1 MSSSDTRRTSWAY
14 RATQR
19 FLGAA
24 ICFLLM
30 ASSSY
35 AQAATPSSKLGFDE
49 AGWSVATAQSAVYT
63 PIVDGVTLP
72 AFVASTVV
80 CTATTSPAGAT
91 CTVPLP
97 ALTIGPHTMTLTE
110 NISGVTSPQS
120 APLTFS
126 FVVVVV
132 PTNLRIIGDDDDED
146 I

>member
-1 MSSSDTRRTSWAY
+1 MSSLDTRRTSWVR
-14 RATQR
+14 RATLQ
-19 FLGAA
+19 FLGVAV
-24 ICFLLM
+24 CFLLM
-30 ASSSY
+30 ASTSF

-63 PIVDGVTLP
+63 PTVDGVALP
-72 AFVASTVV
+72 AFAASAVV
-80 CTATTSPAGAT
+80 CTATVSPAGAT

-110 NISGVTSPQS
+110 TISGVTSPQS